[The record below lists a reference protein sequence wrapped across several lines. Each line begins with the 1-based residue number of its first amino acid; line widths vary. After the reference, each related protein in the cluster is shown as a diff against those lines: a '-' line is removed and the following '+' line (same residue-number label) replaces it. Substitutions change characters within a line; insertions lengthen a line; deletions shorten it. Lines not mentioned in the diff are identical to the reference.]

1 MDFKLSAQ
9 GVAWGFVNKLNLI
22 KLSRFLPST
31 LQTESPSIF
40 LGREEEGTSADILD
54 NSYWACSK
62 FNFFLWRQ
70 SNRNRS
76 IHFVRRQYKRA
87 EAANVNVTGSFSP
100 FRTFVSSRFGSEA
113 WK

>member
-62 FNFFLWRQ
+62 FNFFCD
-70 SNRNRS
+70 
-76 IHFVRRQYKRA
+76 
-87 EAANVNVTGSFSP
+87 VNQTVTVASTLLG
-100 FRTFVSSRFGSEA
+100 GKINEQ
-113 WK
+113 KLQM